1 MLSLQT
7 LGLLTYP
14 QIDPVF
20 LDLGFVQLRWYGLA
34 YVAGILC
41 GWLYARYLVGN
52 RRLWPNGVSPITK
65 LEIDDF
71 ILYITL
77 GIVLGGRLGS
87 VFFYDFP
94 RYEANPL
101 AVFYVWEGGMSFHG
115 GLIGVTIA
123 MLLFCRVRNVPFWSL
138 IDVVAAA
145 VPFGLFFG
153 RIANFI
159 NGELWGAPSNV
170 PWAMVFPDAGPLP
183 RHPSQLYEA
192 ALEGIVLWIILR
204 IATHGF
210 KMFKRP
216 RFTAGL
222 FIFFYGCARIFA
234 EFFRMPDVQL
244 GYLYGGWVTMGM
256 VLSFPMLLVGIWAMA
271 TAKRRVYEPKALPA
285 AAVPAETKDDA
296 AAHKRDSVRS

>member
-1 MLSLQT
+1 MLEVAT

-20 LDLGFVQLRWYGLA
+20 LDLGPIQLRWYGLA

-41 GWLYARYLVGN
+41 GWLYGRYLVGKTE
-52 RRLWPNGVSPITK
+52 LWPNGVSPITK
-65 LEIDDF
+65 TQIDDF

-87 VFFYDFP
+87 VIFYDFQ
-94 RYEANPL
+94 RYLDDPL
-101 AVFYVWEGGMSFHG
+101 AVLRVWEGGMSFHG
-115 GLIGVTIA
+115 GLIGVVLAI
-123 MLLFCRVRNVPFWSL
+123 LIFCRINRVPLFSL
-138 IDVVAAA
+138 IDVVAAS

-159 NGELWGAPSNV
+159 NGELWGAPSDA
-170 PWAMVFPDAGPLP
+170 PWAMVFPEGGPVP

-192 ALEGIVLWIILR
+192 LLEGILLFLVLRLV
-204 IATHGF
+204 THHF
-210 KMFKRP
+210 KMLARP
-216 RFTAGL
+216 RFTGAV
-222 FIFFYGCARIFA
+222 FILGYGIARIVV

-256 VLSFPMLLVGIWAMA
+256 VLSVPMLLVGIWGMA
-271 TAKRRVYEPKALPA
+271 TAKRRVYSPRVEKGGEGSG
-285 AAVPAETKDDA
+285 V
-296 AAHKRDSVRS
+296 VRGPGS